1 MCFQPAIGSVGLNI
15 LAWVPLPRVIVEAW
29 SSQLSIR
36 RAKWKNIPLVW
47 IRTTWQASYTE
58 IESAQTIVVPWWIKV
73 AQDRGPYSK
82 VSVRLK
88 MGTRRMRVVIITPDI
103 EGLLSLLEGRG
114 VEVTRQPMR
123 LNHLWIGRK

>member
-73 AQDRGPYSK
+73 AQDRGPLLQS
-82 VSVRLK
+82 
-88 MGTRRMRVVIITPDI
+88 RR
-103 EGLLSLLEGRG
+103 SLEDGDKANAGGHNNPRY
-114 VEVTRQPMR
+114 
-123 LNHLWIGRK
+123 